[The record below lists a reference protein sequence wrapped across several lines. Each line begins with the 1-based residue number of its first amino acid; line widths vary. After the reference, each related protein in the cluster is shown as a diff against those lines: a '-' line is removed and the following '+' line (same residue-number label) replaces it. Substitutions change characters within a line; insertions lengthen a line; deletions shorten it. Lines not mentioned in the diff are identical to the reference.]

1 MEGMVLYTIKSSGIL
16 FILYGYYWLFLR
28 KQTFF
33 TINRFYLL
41 FSLILGMTLPYI
53 SIEITHPILTTGHL
67 YPAAYVD
74 HFLDNANTGANN
86 TAVQSARSKLLPAV
100 LFILYMAGV
109 LFFLVRYLTA
119 LGQILRLIARNP
131 RKSVQGIHIVKLKE
145 QQPLFSFFNYLFVH
159 QLPASRE
166 DRRKMFE
173 HEKKHILQKHSCDLL
188 IAELACIT
196 NWFNPLVWLFKN
208 AILENHEYIADQ
220 QVIRKYHTG
229 GYPELL
235 IRQTFKGCFSFTNYF
250 ACSKLKKRIMMMTKK
265 QTSKVQVIRYI
276 PALALCGILFYGLCC
291 NISAQATE
299 FITPEPLIQQQAQ
312 TVKDTV
318 KDTDTFTVVEQ
329 SPQFTEDKGNPLKW
343 ITKNLKYPEKAMKE
357 GKMGKVYVNFIIDAE
372 GNVINP
378 KIIKGVSPEIDAEVL
393 RVIQKMPKWKPG
405 FHRGKAVRVSY
416 NIPVTFWLCDDG
428 TTEKT
433 KAPEKM
439 NVVKNK

>member
-1 MEGMVLYTIKSSGIL
+1 MVLYTIKSSGIL

-41 FSLILGMTLPYI
+41 VSLILGMTLPYI

-74 HFLDNANTGANN
+74 HFLDNANTDANN
-86 TAVQSARSKLLPAV
+86 MAVQSARSKLLPAV
-100 LFILYMAGV
+100 LFFLYMAGV

-299 FITPEPLIQQQAQ
+299 FITPKPLIQQQAQ

-343 ITKNLKYPEKAMKE
+343 ITKNLKYPEKAIKE

-378 KIIKGVSPEIDAEVL
+378 KIIRGISPEIDAEVL
-393 RVIQKMPKWKPG
+393 RVFQKMPKWKPG

>member
-1 MEGMVLYTIKSSGIL
+1 MVLYTIKSSGIL

-74 HFLDNANTGANN
+74 HFLDNANTDANN

-291 NISAQATE
+291 NISAKAAE
-299 FITPEPLIQQQAQ
+299 SSTPEPLIQQQAQ

-343 ITKNLKYPEKAMKE
+343 ITRNLKYPEKAMKE

>member
-1 MEGMVLYTIKSSGIL
+1 MVLYTIKSSGIL

-41 FSLILGMTLPYI
+41 VSLILGMTLPYI

-74 HFLDNANTGANN
+74 HFLDNANTDANN

-119 LGQILRLIARNP
+119 LGQILRLIAHNP

-291 NISAQATE
+291 NISAKAVE
-299 FITPEPLIQQQAQ
+299 SSTPEPLIQQQAQ

-343 ITKNLKYPEKAMKE
+343 ITRNLKYPEKAMKE

>member
-1 MEGMVLYTIKSSGIL
+1 MVLYTIKSSGIL

-41 FSLILGMTLPYI
+41 VSLILGMTLPYI
-53 SIEITHPILTTGHL
+53 SIEITHPILTTGHF
-67 YPAAYVD
+67 YPATYVD
-74 HFLDNANTGANN
+74 HFLDNANTDANN
-86 TAVQSARSKLLPAV
+86 TAVQSARSKLLPTV

-291 NISAQATE
+291 NISAKAAE
-299 FITPEPLIQQQAQ
+299 SSTPEPLIQQQAQ

-343 ITKNLKYPEKAMKE
+343 ITRNLKYPEKAMKE

>member
-1 MEGMVLYTIKSSGIL
+1 MVLYTIKSSGIL
-16 FILYGYYWLFLR
+16 FILYGYYWLVLR

-33 TINRFYLL
+33 TVNRFYLL
-41 FSLILGMTLPYI
+41 VSLILGMTLPYI

-74 HFLDNANTGANN
+74 RFFDNANTDANN
-86 TAVQSARSKLLPAV
+86 TVVQSAQSKLLPAV
-100 LFILYMAGV
+100 LFTLYMAGV
-109 LFFLVRYLTA
+109 LFFLVRYLIA
-119 LGQILRLIARNP
+119 LWQILQLIVRNP
-131 RKSVQGIHIVKLKE
+131 RKSIQGIHVVKLKE

-250 ACSKLKKRIMMMTKK
+250 ACSKLKKRMMMMTKK
-265 QTSKVQVIRYI
+265 QTSKVQAIRYI
-276 PALALCGILFYGLCC
+276 PALALFGILFYGLCC
-291 NISAQATE
+291 NLQVKAAE
-299 FITPEPLIQQQAQ
+299 FNIPEESEIQQTQAA
-312 TVKDTV
+312 KDTTV
-318 KDTDTFTVVEQ
+318 FAVVEKT
-329 SPQFTEDKGNPLKW
+329 PVFPEYNGNVFKW
-343 ITKNLKYPEKAMKE
+343 IQKNLKYPEKAIKE
-357 GKMGKVYVNFIIDAE
+357 GKTGHVFVNFTIDEE

-378 KIIKGVSPEIDAEVL
+378 KIIRGVDPTLDAEAL
-393 RVIQKMPKWKPG
+393 RVIKMMPQWEPGIQNGKPV
-405 FHRGKAVRVSY
+405 KVSW
-416 NIPVTFWLCDDG
+416 NLSVTFMLSDNG
-428 TTEKT
+428 TPKEI
-433 KAPEKM
+433 KAPKKATI
-439 NVVKNK
+439 VQVKNK